1 MWGYRD
7 SLHSDIGKIYP
18 SWHSK
23 KIKYWEK
30 LIKYWEK
37 LFKKYWM
44 QQARMLEALLQI

>member
-30 LIKYWEK
+30 L
-37 LFKKYWM
+37 FKKYWM